1 MFHRHA
7 IERLNVNLSDWVT
20 AMFFLLQTLQVFGS
34 HNGRLFIL
42 RSKYGPNFWIVLF
55 PFRLYLLLALRKL
68 ALITLFFAWTCY
80 VRKQNTSLD
89 LQTEALRFPLCFVQ
103 TCSKTRS
110 RRSNL
115 KSHFTSVQVLISPLS
130 FLQIWISFS
139 FCCMFLS
146 LCSRQA
152 FHGNVLPAGMHLA
165 PASLVWLQ
173 LWTPIP
179 GCGQLSRLL
188 SLPVHS
194 RSSRYIG
201 PLPLPKDP
209 PGVAAMTPGEP
220 SCRQATRASLISQ

>member
-130 FLQIWISFS
+130 FLQIWIFFS
-139 FCCMFLS
+139 FFVCFYLYAWHNPFTEMSYLQDGTWRLRHWYDCSYERRFLGADNF
-146 LCSRQA
+146 LDCSHYQCTADR
-152 FHGNVLPAGMHLA
+152 
-165 PASLVWLQ
+165 
-173 LWTPIP
+173 P
-179 GCGQLSRLL
+179 G
-188 SLPVHS
+188 
-194 RSSRYIG
+194 I
-201 PLPLPKDP
+201 
-209 PGVAAMTPGEP
+209 
-220 SCRQATRASLISQ
+220 